1 MKCLHIILGISFL
14 FSCLSLSA
22 QNRNAL
28 ESEKAQLKK
37 DIERTSQYI
46 AKTNRKINA
55 TLDNYELIEQ
65 KISKRKNLLDNIQ
78 SELTGVDS
86 VISSTDILI
95 DSLENDIK
103 LLRKAHDD
111 LLNKTYIQSLSRNTL
126 LSLLT
131 STSLENAFKRWLYS
145 RQYNAFLKNRKSSL
159 DEQIDKLAETLKNQ
173 MIVKLEKEDLIK
185 DQEEQTLN
193 LRAELTE
200 KDELIIRL
208 GKEQARLKID
218 LLAKKKKKK
227 IIDETIERLIAE
239 EIAKAKS
246 SDALEIDESDFGL
259 NRGRLNWPI
268 SSAVITGKYGKQ
280 KHPTNKALEI
290 ENNGLDFKAK
300 KGSQVNA
307 IYSGK
312 VVGFTEIPGIGKMLI
327 LRHGQYYTVYSKLTN
342 VFVKYGDKVKAGQ
355 SIAEVNEDFHFEIW
369 LGKEKQNPSIW
380 LKK

>member
-86 VISSTDILI
+86 VISSTDVLI

-145 RQYNAFLKNRKSSL
+145 RQYNAFLKDRKSSL